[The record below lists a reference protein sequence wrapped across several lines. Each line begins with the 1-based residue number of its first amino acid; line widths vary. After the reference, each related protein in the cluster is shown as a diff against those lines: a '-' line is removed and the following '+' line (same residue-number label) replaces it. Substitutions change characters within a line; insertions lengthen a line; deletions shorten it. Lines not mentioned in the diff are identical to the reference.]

1 MPTPDH
7 NPETREFTHTID
19 GKPAGSPTSIDVIDP
34 AIGESFAK
42 CPDATKEQLDE
53 AVQAARRAFK
63 SWSKLSFGERRDY
76 LHKFAEAVREKVEE
90 MAIILTKEQGKPLS
104 NAMFEMNGCAHELE
118 AFSAIEI
125 SNETLRVDATHRV
138 ELIYHPMGVV
148 GGIAPWNFPIIL
160 GTHKIAQA
168 LYTGNTMVLKPSP
181 YTPLATLMLGEVAR
195 DILPPGVFNVVAGG
209 NALGQ
214 WMTEHPGIDRIT
226 FTGSTATG
234 KKVMASAAASLK
246 RVTLELGGN
255 DPAIFLEDADLE
267 AMMPKVFMGAFMNCG
282 QICMAVKR
290 VFVPEKHYDT
300 VVDGFTKMAQN
311 LKVGDGFEPDV
322 QMGPLQ
328 NQMQFEK
335 VLDIIDDTRKQA
347 AARITTGGHRLN
359 RAGYFIAPTIVADIS
374 DDSRL
379 VKEEQF
385 GPVLPVLK
393 YKTVDEAIERANS
406 TEYGLCA
413 SVWTTDVNRGAEVAE
428 QIQAGTV
435 WVNHHVGS
443 EADLPFG
450 GFKQSGV
457 GRELGL
463 MGLHTFMEPQVI
475 KVPLQ

>member
-1 MPTPDH
+1 
-7 NPETREFTHTID
+7 
-19 GKPAGSPTSIDVIDP
+19 
-34 AIGESFAK
+34 
-42 CPDATKEQLDE
+42 
-53 AVQAARRAFK
+53 
-63 SWSKLSFGERRDY
+63 
-76 LHKFAEAVREKVEE
+76 
-90 MAIILTKEQGKPLS
+90 
-104 NAMFEMNGCAHELE
+104 
-118 AFSAIEI
+118 
-125 SNETLRVDATHRV
+125 
-138 ELIYHPMGVV
+138 
-148 GGIAPWNFPIIL
+148 
-160 GTHKIAQA
+160 
-168 LYTGNTMVLKPSP
+168 
-181 YTPLATLMLGEVAR
+181 
-195 DILPPGVFNVVAGG
+195 
-209 NALGQ
+209 
-214 WMTEHPGIDRIT
+214 MTEHPGIDRIT

-255 DPAIFLEDADLE
+255 DPAIFLEDADLD

-322 QMGPLQ
+322 EMGPLQ
-328 NQMQFEK
+328 NQMQFDK
-335 VLDIIDDTRKQA
+335 VLEIIDDTRNQA
-347 AARITTGGHRLN
+347 SARITTGGHRLN

-393 YKTVDEAIERANS
+393 YKTVDEAIERANN

-413 SVWTTDVNRGAEVAE
+413 SVWTTDVNKGAEVAQ

-463 MGLHTFMEPQVI
+463 MGLQTFMEPQVI